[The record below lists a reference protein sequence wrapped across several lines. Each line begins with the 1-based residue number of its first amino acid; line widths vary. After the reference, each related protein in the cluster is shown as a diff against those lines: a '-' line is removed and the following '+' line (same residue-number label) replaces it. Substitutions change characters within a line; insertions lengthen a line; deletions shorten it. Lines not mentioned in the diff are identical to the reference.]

1 MTAATATLPAMDA
14 AALPLRTER
23 LLLRGMVI
31 DDVDDVHGYQ
41 RLPEVARFLSR
52 PPFDLDATR
61 AWVQRAAELRFAA
74 DGDWLVLAIQTH
86 EATRV
91 IGEVVLK
98 RLSGADGQAELGYL
112 LHPSVGRRG
121 YATEAGRAVLD
132 LAFRSGFHRVTAR
145 LDEENTASA
154 AVCRRLGMRQEA
166 RLVDCARRD
175 GRWRTE
181 LAFAVLEHE
190 WRR

>member
-1 MTAATATLPAMDA
+1 MDA
-14 AALPLRTER
+14 AARDAVALPLRTER

-61 AWVQRAAELRFAA
+61 AWVQRAAELRFDA
-74 DGDWLVLAIQTH
+74 DGDWLVLAVQTRTS
-86 EATRV
+86 TRV

-98 RLSGADGQAELGYL
+98 RLSGEQGQAELGYL
-112 LHPSVGRRG
+112 LHPSVAGRG

-132 LAFRSGFHRVTAR
+132 LAFGAGFHRVTAR
-145 LDEENTASA
+145 LDEENAASA
-154 AVCRRLGMRQEA
+154 AVCRRLGMHQEA
-166 RLVDCARRD
+166 RLVDCSRR
-175 GRWRTE
+175 GGSWRTE
-181 LAFAVLEHE
+181 LVYAVLEHE